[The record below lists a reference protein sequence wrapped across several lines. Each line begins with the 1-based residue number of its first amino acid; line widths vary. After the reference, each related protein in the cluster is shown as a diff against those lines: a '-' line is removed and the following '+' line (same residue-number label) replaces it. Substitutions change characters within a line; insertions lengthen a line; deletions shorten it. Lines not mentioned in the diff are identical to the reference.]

1 MPDDREGLV
10 PLAHQSEVSE
20 AFERKHKEYV
30 QEAERRGEEDG
41 RRNQPPVEATFISPY
56 EKSLRAKYQTALSD
70 LYKQGSQWLQE
81 LHDLKVKGLQKQL
94 QDIHNDPELAN
105 KKIKTALENRDRQI
119 HQAND
124 NHLDK
129 LKEIENEPSWQ
140 AVKRDYEE
148 SRDRFETIA
157 RKHGR
162 KELYIHIP
170 LWVYIPLLIFIAVC
184 EVPINYQVFVSFRET
199 PMLTLIMA
207 GVLVISLPFLA
218 HGSGKFLR
226 QFSENK
232 TYLVLFIISVLLI
245 VTLSYY
251 TATLRMQ
258 YLSTKEG
265 ILPDHLRNDFWAFFM
280 ISLVLYFVGTIGS
293 FLAHDPSIEFTEVHR
308 HHMPK
313 KLAYE
318 KKDSE
323 KHALERAE
331 RERFEREK
339 RQIQDEFSRI
349 KDEWDNIEST
359 LDKALSRAVSEHDK
373 VLVYLQGFEKKI
385 NNSFKDAVQLYR
397 DRNMTFRNNHA
408 QPRYW
413 DQDITDL
420 EFEFHHLKEL
430 SENPR
435 NN

>member
-1 MPDDREGLV
+1 MPDDKEGSV
-10 PLAHQSEVSE
+10 PLSYQSEVSE
-20 AFERKHKEYV
+20 AFEQKHKDYV
-30 QEAERRGEEDG
+30 QEAEKRGEEDG
-41 RRNQPPVEATFISPY
+41 RRNQPPVEATFVSPY
-56 EKSLRAKYQTALSD
+56 EKSLRAKYQTAVSD
-70 LYKQGSQWLQE
+70 LLKQGSQWLQE
-81 LHDLKVKGLQKQL
+81 LYDLRVKGIQKQI
-94 QDIHNDPELAN
+94 QDIHDDPELVSE
-105 KKIKTALENRDRQI
+105 KIKTALENRDRQFV
-119 HQAND
+119 QAND

-162 KELYIHIP
+162 KELYIHVP
-170 LWVYIPLLIFIAVC
+170 LWIYIPLLIFIAVC

-199 PMLTLIMA
+199 PLLTLIMA

-232 TYLVLFIISVLLI
+232 TYLVLFVISVILI
-245 VTLSYY
+245 VSLSYY

-265 ILPDHLRNDFWAFFM
+265 VLPNQLMNDFWAFFI
-280 ISLVLYFVGTIGS
+280 ISLVLYFVGTIAS
-293 FLAHDPSIEFTEVHR
+293 FLAHDPSIEFTEVYR
-308 HHMPK
+308 HHLPK
-313 KLAYE
+313 KGAFE
-318 KKDSE
+318 KKHSE

-339 RQIQDEFSRI
+339 RQIQDDFTRI
-349 KDEWDNIEST
+349 KDGWDNIETT
-359 LDKALSRAVSEHDK
+359 LDKALSKAIAEHNK

-397 DRNMTFRNNHA
+397 DKNMTFRNNHA
-408 QPRYW
+408 QPKYW
-413 DQDITDL
+413 DQDVADL
-420 EFEFHHLKEL
+420 EFEFQRMKEL

-435 NN
+435 LK